1 MSGNDLTHFYLCS
14 ACGLCRMPESET
26 NQDLLRMQE
35 QPSVTRFLMLGA
47 LETLIN
53 QALELEGQASERLAS
68 LHGTVV
74 RVRCTSPEFSLYLL
88 VCEDGVEILEHYEGH
103 VDVRVRA
110 SLGAMLHWI
119 LTAGVVPEEENIQIT
134 GPDASVD
141 LLVLAVQEF
150 DLWSALRRWL
160 DEHVRIHDLVMLL
173 RREDPRWLETLEK
186 VSHSVSRLEDEI
198 GSQRLLQEEILDEVR
213 AMRRSLGKQ
222 RRLDMTFISLGL
234 ILLLAAFASAD
245 GQLPVL
251 ITSIQQNTQA
261 LWLASF
267 GLTLI
272 VSRILF
278 GYRQS

>member
-1 MSGNDLTHFYLCS
+1 MTHFYLCS
-14 ACGLCRMPESET
+14 ACRLCRMPESET

-173 RREDPRWLETLEK
+173 RREDPRWLETLQT
-186 VSHSVSRLEDEI
+186 VSHSVSQLEDEI

-222 RRLDMTFISLGL
+222 RRLDMTFVSLGL

-251 ITSIQQNTQA
+251 ITSIKQNTQA
-261 LWLASF
+261 LLLASF

>member
-1 MSGNDLTHFYLCS
+1 MTHFYLCS
-14 ACGLCRMPESET
+14 TGWLCRMPESET

-53 QALELEGQASERLAS
+53 QALELEGQTSERLAS

-110 SLGAMLHWI
+110 SLGAILHWI

-141 LLVLAVQEF
+141 LLVLAIQEF

-160 DEHVRIHDLVMLL
+160 DEHVRIQDLVMML
-173 RREDPRWLETLEK
+173 RREDPRWLETLQS

-198 GSQRLLQEEILDEVR
+198 GNQRLLQEEILDEVR

-222 RRLDMTFISLGL
+222 RRLDMTFVSLGL

-251 ITSIQQNTQA
+251 ITSIKQNTQA
-261 LWLASF
+261 LLLASF

>member
-1 MSGNDLTHFYLCS
+1 MTHFYLCS
-14 ACGLCRMPESET
+14 SDLLCRMPKSES

-53 QALELEGQASERLAS
+53 QALELEGQTSERLAS

-160 DEHVRIHDLVMLL
+160 DEHVRIQDLVMML
-173 RREDPRWLETLEK
+173 RREDPRWLETLQS

-198 GSQRLLQEEILDEVR
+198 GNQRLLQEEILDEVR

-222 RRLDMTFISLGL
+222 RRLDMTFVSLGL
-234 ILLLAAFASAD
+234 IMLLAAFASAD

-251 ITSIQQNTQA
+251 INSIQQNTQA
-261 LWLASF
+261 LLLASF

>member
-1 MSGNDLTHFYLCS
+1 MTHFYLCS